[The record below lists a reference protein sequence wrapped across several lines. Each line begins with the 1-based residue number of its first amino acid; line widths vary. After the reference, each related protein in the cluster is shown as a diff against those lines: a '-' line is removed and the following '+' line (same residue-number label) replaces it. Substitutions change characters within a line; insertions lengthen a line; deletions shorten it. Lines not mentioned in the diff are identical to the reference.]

1 MVDKTNLSDQ
11 EVKSPQVTTDNAD
24 LETANVAELLG
35 VVSSAVNKLDGAGL
49 EIVDG
54 EVRVN
59 SDVFDGNIEGL
70 SNPMTADLDA
80 SGFNIS
86 NAGTIEGQ
94 ALEADQASVS
104 EGFVYGIPEGSD
116 FSSDGDD
123 LSVSVDDFGDKK
135 RVLIVARFGVINGQT
150 PKIIIDGNDDNA
162 NYYVERNDGTRLE
175 NNDSLVLCEGTDT
188 TSHITAK
195 LELTASIDSPELG
208 FRPALTHAMVSEGRS
223 SPRFDNPITGGGY
236 SDWIDGNV
244 TIELRDIREGENAE
258 LEVFSQ

>member
-94 ALEADQASVS
+94 ALEADGAVIGDYYYASR
-104 EGFVYGIPEGSD
+104 FDGS
-116 FSSDGDD
+116 
-123 LSVSVDDFGDKK
+123 
-135 RVLIVARFGVINGQT
+135 T
-150 PKIIIDGNDDNA
+150 PT
-162 NYYVERNDGTRLE
+162 ERLE
-175 NNDSLVLCEGTDT
+175 NALSASSSGDTIYLENVAYESDLVINDRVKLAGSYRGTLINGSDWTINSDRCQITSIRLFESDLIIDEGESNISSIEVRSRSAVIVNNDQNVLFGLLATGGRPKEVIFQEGTSENIID
-188 TSHITAK
+188 
-195 LELTASIDSPELG
+195 ASGGNGLSV
-208 FRPALTHAMVSEGRS
+208 T
-223 SPRFDNPITGGGY
+223 DNGDNTVG
-236 SDWIDGNV
+236 
-244 TIELRDIREGENAE
+244 DIA
-258 LEVFSQ
+258 